1 MTDHHSLYKAAK
13 RIAEI
18 LDDGPYSVVAK
29 LENMPA
35 SRSAAINS
43 FVISKSGYSVKM
55 TDDEHALA
63 KRVFD
68 EMRWQERVRGE
79 QERRDGLMKLSEE
92 LEAMRAVLPAMAAS
106 LSIEM
111 GVKARELAARA
122 AIEGE
127 KG

>member
-1 MTDHHSLYKAAK
+1 MTDHHNLYKAAK

-18 LDDGPYSVVAK
+18 FDDGPYSMVAK
-29 LENMPA
+29 LENMPD
-35 SRSAAINS
+35 SRAKAIDS

-55 TDDEHALA
+55 TDDEHVLA
-63 KRVFD
+63 NRVFD

-92 LEAMRAVLPAMAAS
+92 LEAIRAVLPAMAAA

-122 AIEGE
+122 ALEG
-127 KG
+127 K